1 MESDSSY
8 RKWDSAEEVELSLP
22 EASGAR
28 RGRKALCLPESTQ
41 GKAIAILYV
50 LLMLCFVV
58 FTALVAVRLGNLS
71 QGLEDAQ
78 LDRETI
84 RRDAKRNLSDL
95 QHDLVSQGLVEA
107 QLDRET
113 IRSDAQ
119 RNLSDLQHHLESK
132 MSNELGGLSS
142 QLLNVSEELAGL
154 RRGMEKIQA
163 DQVKDPST
171 LQKVLEIRNLTHR
184 LSQELAEMKQA
195 HGGLQEAV
203 TKVQEELQRVKGST
217 CTECPSGWEVFEK
230 NCYFFS
236 SVTKSWEDAK
246 QACIDQGSQLV
257 IVNTNLEQVFLAAHV
272 TDPHVYWLGL
282 SDSAAEGEWRWLDG
296 SPLTIRFWEPGEP
309 NNVGPD
315 GEDCGSLRH
324 SGKWNDIK
332 CSAAALWVC
341 ERPC

>member
-95 QHDLVSQGLVEA
+95 QHD
-107 QLDRET
+107 
-113 IRSDAQ
+113 
-119 RNLSDLQHHLESK
+119 LESK

>member
-58 FTALVAVRLGNLS
+58 FTALVAVRLGNL
-71 QGLEDAQ
+71 
-78 LDRETI
+78 
-84 RRDAKRNLSDL
+84 
-95 QHDLVSQGLVEA
+95 SQGLVEA

>member
-58 FTALVAVRLGNLS
+58 FTALVAVRLGN
-71 QGLEDAQ
+71 Q
-78 LDRETI
+78 
-84 RRDAKRNLSDL
+84 
-95 QHDLVSQGLVEA
+95 
-107 QLDRET
+107 
-113 IRSDAQ
+113 
-119 RNLSDLQHHLESK
+119 SK